1 MEVIIYLSLAILFLI
16 FIFLIIHSQAKYL
29 ILHPNKYD
37 KTWNGH
43 EIFSVMV
50 FATIRYFLRR
60 GNVYLKFS
68 LQYLLHFWVKFLSF
82 TSDLFDKVYTI
93 SRNKFVYTAVL
104 NKSTVPHFW
113 NTLKKYKKEID
124 EEKGNKID
132 DTGMDGFGK

>member
-1 MEVIIYLSLAILFLI
+1 MEVIIYLSLAILFLVI
-16 FIFLIIHSQAKYL
+16 IFLIVHLQAKYL

-37 KTWNGH
+37 KNWNGH
-43 EIFSVMV
+43 EMLSVMV
-50 FATIRYFLRR
+50 FATVRYFLRR
-60 GNVYLKFS
+60 LNAYLKFI
-68 LQYLLHFWVKFLSF
+68 LQYLLHFWVKLLSLV
-82 TSDLFDKVYTI
+82 SDLFYKIYTI
-93 SRNKFVYTAVL
+93 SRNKFVRTAVS